1 MGTKKSVTKY
11 PRKKHEKKTRG
22 ISRKQID
29 FLFLLAIREFT
40 GKATEA
46 QKELMIKTWP
56 GMPIREK
63 GFEKALIE
71 YCDSV
76 FLIEKLMALFL
87 RFMEDN
93 DIMDFPIKYI
103 PTRYKGHRSV
113 LESGMP
119 VQATPNLNSEIPHS
133 PTNKNLRLF
142 NDTSNSTTAIQP
154 TTEA

>member
-46 QKELMIKTWP
+46 QKNLLIKTWP

-63 GFEKALIE
+63 GFEKTLIE
-71 YCDSV
+71 
-76 FLIEKLMALFL
+76 
-87 RFMEDN
+87 
-93 DIMDFPIKYI
+93 
-103 PTRYKGHRSV
+103 V
-113 LESGMP
+113 L
-119 VQATPNLNSEIPHS
+119 
-133 PTNKNLRLF
+133 
-142 NDTSNSTTAIQP
+142 
-154 TTEA
+154 